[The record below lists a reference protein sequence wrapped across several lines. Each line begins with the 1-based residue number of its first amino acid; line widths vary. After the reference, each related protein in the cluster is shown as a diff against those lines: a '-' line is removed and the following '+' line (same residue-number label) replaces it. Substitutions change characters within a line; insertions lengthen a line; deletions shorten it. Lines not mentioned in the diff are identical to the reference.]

1 VPPGPA
7 PDSLGRMEIEVRTIA
22 DAEVSAWTAALN
34 TGFLN
39 PAGDIDAESR
49 RPGLILD
56 RTYAG
61 FDGDRIVATLRSFPA
76 TLTVPGGTVATS
88 ALTAVTT
95 TSTHRRRGIAAR
107 MVAADLTASA
117 ARGEAASILIA
128 AEWGIYGRFG
138 YGPATEHQTLTVDS
152 LAGGLRNRPQ
162 GTVEYVDR
170 DTARTLAPEIFERH
184 RRGSP
189 GEITRNDRYWDV
201 NFGIL
206 QIPSW
211 GESKPAFSV
220 VARDP
225 GGSPIGF
232 ARYQCEEKWEYRRPK
247 SRVNVQALIS
257 FDPDGY
263 ALLWDHLLGLDLM
276 ASVRIEDRS
285 PDELLPWL
293 LTDARH
299 VEPSDRADFLWLRPL
314 DVAALLAART
324 YLVSGR
330 LVIEVVDS
338 AGFAGGRYALDGGP
352 DGATCVPT
360 SDSPDLT
367 VGVAGLGSVYL
378 GGHAVRTLAAAGLV
392 DEHTKGAVAQA
403 DTMFRSPITPWC
415 STWF

>member
-1 VPPGPA
+1 
-7 PDSLGRMEIEVRTIA
+7 MEIEVRTIT
-22 DAEVSAWTAALN
+22 DDEVAAWSAALN

-49 RPGLILD
+49 RPGLTFD

-95 TSTHRRRGIAAR
+95 TSTHRRRGIASR
-107 MVAADLTASA
+107 MVAADLAASA

-152 LAGGLRNRPQ
+152 LAGRLRNRPQ

-170 DTARTLAPEIFERH
+170 DTARTLAPEIFDRH
-184 RRGSP
+184 RLASP

-201 NFGIL
+201 MFGIL
-206 QIPSW
+206 SIPSW
-211 GESKPAFSV
+211 GESKPAFYV

-225 GGSPIGF
+225 DGSPIGL
-232 ARYQCEEKWEYRRPK
+232 ARYQCEEKWEHRRPK

-257 FDPDGY
+257 SDPVGY
-263 ALLWDHLLGLDLM
+263 ALLWDHLLSLDLI
-276 ASVRIEDRS
+276 ASVRVEDRS

-299 VEPSDRADFLWLRPL
+299 AQPSDRADFLWLRPL
-314 DVAALLAART
+314 DVPALLAART

-330 LVIEVVDS
+330 LVIEVVD
-338 AGFAGGRYALDGGP
+338 AGGPVAGLAGGRYALDGGP
-352 DGATCVPT
+352 DGATCTPT
-360 SDSPDLT
+360 GDSPDLT
-367 VGVAGLGSVYL
+367 VEAAVLGSVYL

-392 DEHTKGAVAQA
+392 EEHTKGAVAQA
-403 DTMFRSPITPWC
+403 DAMFRAPVTPWC